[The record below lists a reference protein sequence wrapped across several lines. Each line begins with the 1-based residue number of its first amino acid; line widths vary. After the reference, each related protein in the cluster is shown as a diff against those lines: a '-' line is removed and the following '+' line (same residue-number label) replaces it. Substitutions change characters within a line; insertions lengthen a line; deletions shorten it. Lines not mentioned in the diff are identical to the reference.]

1 MIRVNA
7 YQCSYCGKLFLTERG
22 CIKHEERFC
31 SKSPHNLAAC
41 YSCKWYKQ
49 TEQYMT
55 ITRVCYNPLTGC
67 DSEYEKEVQINICLK
82 YHAKLFNSF
91 HASEEL
97 IDDVENNGLR
107 IMPTMEEGC
116 LDYKKK
122 ENERT

>member
-1 MIRVNA
+1 
-7 YQCSYCGKLFLTERG
+7 
-22 CIKHEERFC
+22 
-31 SKSPHNLAAC
+31 
-41 YSCKWYKQ
+41 
-49 TEQYMT
+49 MT

-67 DSEYEKEVQINICLK
+67 ESEYEKEVQINVCLK
-82 YHAKLFNSF
+82 YHAKLFNLF

-122 ENERT
+122 ENERA